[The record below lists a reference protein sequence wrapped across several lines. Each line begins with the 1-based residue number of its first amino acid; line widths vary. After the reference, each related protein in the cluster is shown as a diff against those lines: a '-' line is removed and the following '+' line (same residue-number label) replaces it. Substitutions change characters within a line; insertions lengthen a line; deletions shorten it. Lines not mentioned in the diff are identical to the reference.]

1 METNQENKGLF
12 SDKDIKKAKVLAVV
26 VSGLLVAY
34 YLSNTYLNVLQ
45 IKKIKNIK

>member
-1 METNQENKGLF
+1 MESNENKTGF
-12 SDKDIKKAKVLAVV
+12 SNRDIKKAKILAVV
-26 VSGLLVAY
+26 ISGLLVAY